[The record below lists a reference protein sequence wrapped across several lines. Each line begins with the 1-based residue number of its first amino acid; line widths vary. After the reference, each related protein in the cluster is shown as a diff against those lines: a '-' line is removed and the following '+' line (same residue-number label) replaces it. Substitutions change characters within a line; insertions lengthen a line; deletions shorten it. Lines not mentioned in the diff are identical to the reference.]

1 MFSAFRH
8 TAPVVPSVFPVSS
21 VFSDFDL
28 VYLRVSWLCGDDSFY
43 SLPSGTAMFS
53 AFRHTA
59 LAVPS
64 VFSASS
70 VFSDFDL
77 VFLRVSVALW

>member
-1 MFSAFRH
+1 
-8 TAPVVPSVFPVSS
+8 
-21 VFSDFDL
+21 
-28 VYLRVSWLCGDDSFY
+28 
-43 SLPSGTAMFS
+43 MFS

-77 VFLRVSVALW
+77 VYLRVSVALW